1 MIEQTQVWVGREQN
15 PAKQY
20 LMDYRALV
28 KRRDALLDELDRM
41 REATMRATSRMTAT
55 RLSGTSSHG
64 GMEDSIL
71 RVIDGEE
78 RLKQVIAGIDESLDA
93 RLSLIDQLTDE
104 RQKLVLTY
112 RYINGLGWDEV
123 IRKMQLSDRPVFIF
137 HGKALT
143 EISRL
148 IQIDSKNQ

>member
-1 MIEQTQVWVGREQN
+1 MHEPIRVWIGREHN

-20 LMDYRALV
+20 LMGYRALV
-28 KRRDALLDELDRM
+28 QRRDALLDELDRM
-41 REATMRATSRMTAT
+41 REATMRATSRMTAV

-71 RVIDGEE
+71 RVVDGEE
-78 RLKQVIAGIDESLDA
+78 SLKQVIAEIDEALDV
-93 RLSLIDQLTDE
+93 RLSLIDRLTDE

-123 IRKMQLSDRPVFIF
+123 IAKMQLSERPVFRF
-137 HGKALT
+137 HGEALAG
-143 EISRL
+143 IGKL
-148 IQIDSKNQ
+148 MKIGNNGQ